1 MRGAAVADEVAS
13 SAAWKRG
20 DLSVGL
26 EFLTWASEAFEGRRE
41 GREIIGGAD
50 GVGWG
55 WCD

>member
-1 MRGAAVADEVAS
+1 VRGAAVADEVAS

-41 GREIIGGAD
+41 GRKRSFGMIALRLG
-50 GVGWG
+50 
-55 WCD
+55 